1 MLSRRNF
8 LKSSALLALA
18 PTVPG
23 FLAQTARAAEPKH
36 DGRVLVVIELNG
48 GNDGI
53 NTIVPFA
60 DEGYARHRKTL
71 RLPTDKL
78 LKINNHVGFHPAMRD
93 AAKLLETGR
102 LAIVQG
108 VGYPNPNRSH
118 FESMAIWQTARLRTG
133 GRGAGRAA
141 EPEKGLGW
149 VGSALDGGLPPADG
163 APASLLVGLDSP
175 PTALRGDRAVTA
187 ALAHLDDWALN
198 GPVDP
203 RRALLRPDA
212 LGHYEQGKG
221 NDLRAFVARSML
233 DAYAT
238 ADHLQNLAQVQDS
251 GAGYPATGLAERL
264 RLVAQLL
271 KTGYGTRVFYTIQG
285 GYDTH
290 FTQLAEHADLLSAL
304 AGAIRAFLDDLQRA
318 GLADRVA
325 VLTFSEFGRRVAEN
339 GSYGTDHGTAAPVF
353 LAGKHVQAGLI
364 GQTPSLVDLQDGDL
378 KMSIDFRRVYAT
390 VLEKWLELPAKS
402 ALGGAFEPLPLFTS

>member
-1 MLSRRNF
+1 MKGLFMLSRRNS

-36 DGRVLVVIELNG
+36 DGRGLVVIEPHG

-78 LKINNHVGFHPAMRD
+78 LKTNNHVGFHPAMRD

-118 FESMAIWQTARLRTG
+118 FESMAIWQTARLN
-133 GRGAGRAA
+133 AK
-141 EPEKGLGW
+141 EYKGPGW

-175 PTALRGDRAVTA
+175 PTTLRGDRAVTA

-203 RRALLRPDA
+203 RRALQRPDES
-212 LGHYEQGKG
+212 GRYEQGKR

-233 DAYAT
+233 
-238 ADHLQNLAQVQDS
+238 
-251 GAGYPATGLAERL
+251 
-264 RLVAQLL
+264 
-271 KTGYGTRVFYTIQG
+271 
-285 GYDTH
+285 
-290 FTQLAEHADLLSAL
+290 
-304 AGAIRAFLDDLQRA
+304 
-318 GLADRVA
+318 
-325 VLTFSEFGRRVAEN
+325 
-339 GSYGTDHGTAAPVF
+339 
-353 LAGKHVQAGLI
+353 
-364 GQTPSLVDLQDGDL
+364 
-378 KMSIDFRRVYAT
+378 
-390 VLEKWLELPAKS
+390 
-402 ALGGAFEPLPLFTS
+402 

>member
-23 FLAQTARAAEPKH
+23 FLAQTARATEPKR
-36 DGRVLVVIELNG
+36 DGRVLVVIELSG

-60 DEGYARHRKTL
+60 DEGYARYRKTL
-71 RLPTDKL
+71 RLPTAKL
-78 LKINNHVGFHPAMRD
+78 LKINDHVGFHPAMRD
-93 AAKLLETGR
+93 AAKLLETNR

-118 FESMAIWQTARLRTG
+118 FESMAIWQTARLNPK
-133 GRGAGRAA
+133 
-141 EPEKGLGW
+141 EHKGPGW
-149 VGSALDGGLPPADG
+149 VGSALDGGLPPPDG
-163 APASLLVGLDSP
+163 APASLLVGLNSP
-175 PTALRGDRAVTA
+175 PVALRGDRAVTA
-187 ALAHLDDWALN
+187 ALAHLDDWALP
-198 GPVDP
+198 GPLDP
-203 RRALLRPDA
+203 KRALQRPDESD
-212 LGHYEQGKG
+212 HYERGKG

-238 ADHLQNLAQVQDS
+238 ADHLQKLSHVPDG
-251 GAGYPATGLAERL
+251 GAAYPATGLAERL

-271 KTGYGTRVFYTIQG
+271 KTGYGTRVIYTIQG

-290 FTQLAEHADLLSAL
+290 FTQLDEHANLLSAL
-304 AGAIRAFLDDLQRA
+304 AGAIRAFLDDLQSA
-318 GLADRVA
+318 GLAQRVA

-353 LAGKHVQAGLI
+353 LAGPKVKAGLV
-364 GQTPSLVDLQDGDL
+364 GSTPSLVDLQDGDL
-378 KMSIDFRRVYAT
+378 KMGIDFRRVYAT
-390 VLEKWLELPAKS
+390 VLEKWLDLPAKT
-402 ALGGAFEPLPLFTS
+402 ALAGTFEPLPLFGG